1 MTERRI
7 IKRVY
12 NGFERYVVQWKLNLF
27 WCIPVWR
34 DNPPFHV
41 GNNYADSRDDW
52 GYYFLEGAEKALDIC
67 NGQEFS
73 YEEVVK

>member
-12 NGFERYVVQWKLNLF
+12 NRFERYVVQYQVKLF
-27 WCIPVWR
+27 WLIPLWF
-34 DNPPFHV
+34 DNPVFHV
-41 GNNYADSRDDW
+41 GNNYVDSRDDW
-52 GYYFLEGAEKALDIC
+52 GYCFLEGAQKALDIC

>member
-12 NGFERYVVQWKLNLF
+12 GGFERYVVQYQVKLF
-27 WCIPVWR
+27 WLIPLWF
-34 DNPPFHV
+34 DNPVFHI
-41 GNNYADSRDDW
+41 GNNNIDSRDDW
-52 GYYFLEGAEKALDIC
+52 GYYFLEGAQKALDIC

>member
-41 GNNYADSRDDW
+41 GNTSLDYYDDN
-52 GYYFLEGAEKALDIC
+52 GYWDLQGAQKCLERCQGSD
-67 NGQEFS
+67 FS

>member
-12 NGFERYVVQWKLNLF
+12 NGFERYVVQYQVKLF
-27 WCIPVWR
+27 WLIPLWF
-34 DNPPFHV
+34 DNPSFHV
-41 GNNYADSRDDW
+41 GNSNTDSHDDW
-52 GYYFLEGAEKALDIC
+52 GYYFLEGAQKALDIC

>member
-12 NGFERYVVQWKLNLF
+12 NGFERYVVQYQVKLF
-27 WCIPVWR
+27 WLIPLWF
-34 DNPPFHV
+34 DNPVFHV
-41 GNNYADSRDDW
+41 GNNYVDSRDDW
-52 GYYFLEGAEKALDIC
+52 GYYFLEGAQKALDIC